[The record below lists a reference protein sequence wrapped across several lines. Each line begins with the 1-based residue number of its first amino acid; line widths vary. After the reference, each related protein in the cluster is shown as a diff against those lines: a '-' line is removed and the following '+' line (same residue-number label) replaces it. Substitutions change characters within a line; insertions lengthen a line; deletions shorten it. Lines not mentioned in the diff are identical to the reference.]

1 MSRKRM
7 KKTTRREEYREKFNE
22 QMQVF
27 NYIMQDGEQIVQCK
41 APYPEYWFIS
51 NKGYLFS
58 VYAGKLRILKAN
70 HRYIGT
76 MNKNGVRTGQDW
88 YYEHA
93 IEGEYN
99 KHIPM
104 HKIMSEHFGKNEF
117 GSEETEVHH
126 IRKNLRYKPNDGN
139 VCNRAENLQLLP
151 KEIHKELTRY
161 ASKTNAELDKELK
174 QKKQTVRCMHIHQ
187 KCLKPLLSGTY
198 RTVLQMDCS
207 R

>member
-1 MSRKRM
+1 MSKKRM
-7 KKTTRREEYREKFNE
+7 KKTTRREEYKEKFNK

-93 IEGEYN
+93 IEGKYN

-117 GSEETEVHH
+117 GSEEIEVHH

-151 KEIHKELTRY
+151 KEIHK
-161 ASKTNAELDKELK
+161 DK
-174 QKKQTVRCMHIHQ
+174 C
-187 KCLKPLLSGTY
+187 GA
-198 RTVLQMDCS
+198 
-207 R
+207 

>member
-1 MSRKRM
+1 MHSC
-7 KKTTRREEYREKFNE
+7 N
-22 QMQVF
+22 
-27 NYIMQDGEQIVQCK
+27 
-41 APYPEYWFIS
+41 PS
-51 NKGYLFS
+51 S
-58 VYAGKLRILKAN
+58 KLRILKAN

-117 GSEETEVHH
+117 DSEETEVHH

-174 QKKQTVRCMHIHQ
+174 QKVKEADCPMYAYTPEMLEALIKWNIQNCIANGLQPVIYMTSITDDAAEIEAEAHP
-187 KCLKPLLSGTY
+187 LKIEK
-198 RTVLQMDCS
+198 
-207 R
+207 

>member
-1 MSRKRM
+1 MSKKRM
-7 KKTTRREEYREKFNE
+7 KKTTRREEYKEKFNE

-93 IEGEYN
+93 IEGAYN

-151 KEIHKELTRY
+151 KKSIR
-161 ASKTNAELDKELK
+161 N
-174 QKKQTVRCMHIHQ
+174 
-187 KCLKPLLSGTY
+187 
-198 RTVLQMDCS
+198 
-207 R
+207 